1 MRHSPYFF
9 FDEVMTGFRWG
20 GVGSYCCI
28 ICFGKVIGGGLVG
41 AFAEI
46 MDYLNRACYKQEP
59 YGNQWHVQSTMLQT
73 LNNDPIL
80 TD

>member
-1 MRHSPYFF
+1 
-9 FDEVMTGFRWG
+9 V
-20 GVGSYCCI
+20 V
-28 ICFGKVIGGGLVG
+28 VLVG

-46 MDYLNRACYKQEP
+46 MDYLNRACLQAGTLWKSMA
-59 YGNQWHVQSTMLQT
+59 WQSTMLQT